1 LHAAQVL
8 KHELLWRMY
17 FRKLLSLRKIKSAS
31 DFLALGDKIIP
42 KPIFDTK
49 CHVSK
54 NYKNLLI
61 TRHDF
66 IDRWFTQTRNVRV
79 SAGQIITMK
88 LALDSRIEN

>member
-1 LHAAQVL
+1 
-8 KHELLWRMY
+8 MY

-31 DFLALGDKIIP
+31 DFLALGDKIIS

-49 CHVSK
+49 CHVIFLSK